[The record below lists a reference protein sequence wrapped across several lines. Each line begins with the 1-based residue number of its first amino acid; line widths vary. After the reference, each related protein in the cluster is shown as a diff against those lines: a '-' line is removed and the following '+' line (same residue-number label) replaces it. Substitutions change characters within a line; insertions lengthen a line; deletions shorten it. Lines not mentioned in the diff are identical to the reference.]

1 MTSREKE
8 VTIVGVIFVLIA
20 HLLFWAVCY
29 QAGVITEQRQLI
41 QKMYHDCPA
50 SPSNPKE
57 IK

>member
-1 MTSREKE
+1 MTSREKDY
-8 VTIVGVIFVLIA
+8 VVCVILLCLIS
-20 HLLFWAVCY
+20 LGWAGIAVY
-29 QAGVITEQRQLI
+29 NFSVIQKQRLLI